1 MTLKELIERRAKCIA
16 DARAVFDR
24 AQSEGR
30 AMTAEESQA
39 YDRAMDESDRH
50 KASIEALQTAEK
62 RAARLAE
69 AEADAARVLPRKTG
83 DAPVGVN
90 ESSETEYRY
99 TLRWP
104 SRHERVLRLSG
115 STATKEYREAFSR
128 FVRHGGESECRA
140 ISVDVAAS
148 GGYLVMPQQMAA
160 GITRAVD
167 DEVFVRRLATVVQ
180 VQQADSLGI
189 RTQETNPD
197 DADWTAEVREVSV
210 DSGQTFGKREL
221 KPSLLSKAVD
231 VSQRMLRVM
240 PEIESFIQDRLAY
253 KFSITMEKAYMTGH
267 GANQPL
273 GVFTASANGVPTTR
287 DVTCGTTTAITD
299 TGLIDMLYA
308 LKPGYR
314 SDASCAWV
322 FSRAAMAQI
331 RKLKDSQGGYLW
343 KPGQGLETNTG
354 DTLLGYPVFESEY
367 VPATFTT
374 GQYVGMIAAWRHY
387 WIADSLTMTIQ
398 RLNELKAAM
407 NLVEFIGRAET
418 DGMPVI
424 AEAFVRGKLA

>member
-1 MTLKELIERRAKCIA
+1 MTLKELVERRAKCIA
-16 DARAVFDR
+16 DARALLDK
-24 AQSEGR
+24 AQNEGR
-30 AMTAEESQA
+30 ALTAEEAQA
-39 YDRAMDESDRH
+39 YDRAMDESDKH
-50 KASIEALQTAEK
+50 KDSINALRDAET
-62 RAARLAE
+62 RAARLAA
-69 AEADAARVLPRKTG
+69 AEADAERMLPRKTR
-83 DAPVGVN
+83 DAQVGGADST
-90 ESSETEYRY
+90 ESEFRY
-99 TLRWP
+99 SLRWP
-104 SRHERVLRLSG
+104 GRGERVIRMSG
-115 STATKEYREAFSR
+115 STATREYREAFSR
-128 FVRHGGESECRA
+128 FVRHGGEAECRS
-140 ISVDVAAS
+140 ISVDTAAS

-160 GITRAVD
+160 GIARSVD

-189 RTQETNPD
+189 GVQESNPD
-197 DADWTAEVREVSV
+197 DADWTAEIRDVNV
-210 DSGQTFGKREL
+210 DSAQTFGKREL
-221 KPSLLSKAVD
+221 KPVLLSKAVD
-231 VSQRMLRVM
+231 VSQKMLRVM
-240 PEIESFIQDRLAY
+240 PEIELFIQDRLAY
-253 KFSITMEKAYMTGH
+253 KFAVTMEKAYMTGH

-273 GVFTASANGVPTTR
+273 GVFTASSNGVPTTR

-299 TGLIDMLYA
+299 TGLIDMLYG
-308 LKPGYR
+308 LKSGYR
-314 SDASCAWV
+314 SDPSCAWV

-354 DTLLGYPVFESEY
+354 DTLLGKPVFESEY

-387 WIADSLTMTIQ
+387 WIADSLLMTIQ
-398 RLNELKAAM
+398 RLNELKAAQ